1 MLNTLITMK
10 TTWDTLLTKLYVT
23 KVKGVPKSF
32 FSLIGVGNAC
42 LGTTERAGIR
52 VLIGIK
58 KREHL
63 GAGQPGVSLIALTL
77 TSKTLSE
84 STEKKESKTRLYMGL
99 NSWNAVFL
107 LL

>member
-32 FSLIGVGNAC
+32 FSLIGVGNAS
-42 LGTTERAGIR
+42 LGTTERAGTR

-63 GAGQPGVSLIALTL
+63 GAGQPGVS
-77 TSKTLSE
+77 
-84 STEKKESKTRLYMGL
+84 
-99 NSWNAVFL
+99 
-107 LL
+107 

>member
-1 MLNTLITMK
+1 M
-10 TTWDTLLTKLYVT
+10 
-23 KVKGVPKSF
+23 PKSF

-42 LGTTERAGIR
+42 LGTTERAGTR
-52 VLIGIK
+52 VLIGRK

-84 STEKKESKTRLYMGL
+84 STEKKKKKKKESKRPLYMGL
-99 NSWNAVFL
+99 NSWNSVFL